1 MKRSLALVL
10 GLLIMLSACNGGGA
24 ATSGTGSSAPATPG
38 SSTAS
43 SSGAADCTSGDMTG
57 VTADTITLGNTN
69 ILSGPIAF
77 IGEDSNQAFQVPIDA
92 LNKAGGVFGRQ
103 IKLVSYDD
111 AYTPAQALTGT
122 RRLIEQDKI
131 FAWAGGVGTPT
142 YLAVVPLLE
151 QAKVPAIT
159 PFAPA
164 RSIGTM
170 DHPLTYMTWNNFID
184 EYFNTASY
192 LVAKEGMGTTSGDVA
207 FVRFDTEHGEDALNG
222 TNKALESVG
231 KKVILDIPTTPEQTD
246 YSGVALQLKNSG
258 AKWLGFQLSSE
269 NGGNLLKAMKEIGY
283 EPKKFTQSDYSD
295 ASFVKN
301 FPDVS
306 EGVYGGLQVRTFE
319 TPVNPV
325 LQKHEDEL
333 KAATGQEMTTWRA
346 VGTAQ
351 GLLTAEALKNMKA
364 PTRECLIEALQAIKD
379 FDTGVQAPITFG
391 PDKRIGVSALGVFQI
406 QDGKVVIVKPFGN

>member
-1 MKRSLALVL
+1 MKHSLGLVL
-10 GLLIMLSACNGGGA
+10 GSLVIVSACSSSTGTTSPASPGSTTA
-24 ATSGTGSSAPATPG
+24 ANSSGTGT
-38 SSTAS
+38 
-43 SSGAADCTSGDMTG
+43 ADCTTGDTTG

-92 LNKAGGVFGRQ
+92 LNQAGGVFGRKV
-103 IKLVSYDD
+103 KLVSYDD

-170 DHPLTYMTWNNFID
+170 EHPLTYMTWNNFID

-192 LVAKEGMGTTSGDVA
+192 LVQNQGMGTTSGDVA

-222 TNKALESVG
+222 TNKALAAVG
-231 KKVILDIPTTPEQTD
+231 KKVILDIPTAPEQTD

-319 TPVNPV
+319 SPVNAV

-333 KAATGQEMTTWRA
+333 KAATGQDMTTWRA

-351 GLLTAEALKNMKA
+351 GLLTVEALKTMKA
-364 PTRECLIEALQAIKD
+364 PTRECLEEALQGISN

-406 QDGKVVIVKPFGN
+406 QNGKVVIVKPFGN